1 MNAWKYS
8 LDINWGFSINHT
20 IKTCLISIGEFAGL
34 FFSARKV
41 LRAIPVAV
49 LFWIFLSVHVDVYFT
64 GLLLS
69 AGKVLRAI
77 PVAVLFG
84 IFLYVGVSAMSS
96 LQMFR
101 RIKLLLIP
109 VKHHPSVGY
118 VRRVSIVRIFP
129 KEIYFWKTTAKAECL
144 KRAPWTSGN

>member
-1 MNAWKYS
+1 M
-8 LDINWGFSINHT
+8 
-20 IKTCLISIGEFAGL
+20 
-34 FFSARKV
+34 
-41 LRAIPVAV
+41 
-49 LFWIFLSVHVDVYFT
+49 DVYFT

-118 VRRVSIVRIFP
+118 VRRVSIVRMLRIM
-129 KEIYFWKTTAKAECL
+129 
-144 KRAPWTSGN
+144 S